1 MKTSLLIAVAA
12 ACQAGRCGATLCGY
26 DSCGEQPLYQC
37 SLDYCST
44 MTSMDLSD
52 MGLTGTIPPS
62 FSLLTNLA
70 SLKLANNSLTGP
82 LPPGM
87 GSLHSLHQLYLD
99 GNTLTGT
106 LPPSLGSLAALQ
118 YLDVLGNDFTG
129 SIPAAVGSLTHL
141 QTLDVS
147 QNYLGGLLPD
157 SICNLQDTTSLRLN
171 NNYCFDETVAVDNTV
186 TPVATGISYQDTY
199 QLGSCGS
206 TTWYYAQ
213 ANFTFS
219 ANSPNCEYTLG
230 PFVATYRRDSG
241 GTAMYDA
248 NGDHEYAYFPRYI
261 VATQFFN
268 VTTCNFEQL
277 RIQQFDCP
285 LPASCADWL
294 SAQSQVGSCFVD
306 YAVVEDMDTQLSV
319 VASGVDEQAATID
332 SLQQTVSEQAA
343 TIASLQSDG
352 DTLQQT
358 VSEQAATIASLQ
370 SDGDTLQQTASE
382 QAATIASLQSDA
394 EALLQTTSEQATA
407 IASLQTNADSMDQA
421 FSEQAVAIEALQAA
435 NGTLQQTLSAHAATI
450 MSLQSDGD
458 ARQQTLS
465 AQATTI
471 VSLQSE
477 NDVLQQTVSEQQATI
492 ALLQSDIEDAQQ
504 TVSDQA
510 STIASMQGDV
520 DDAQLTVLEQ
530 ASAMALLE
538 SNVTAMQISL
548 ASVHDF
554 VLRMNWTFTQQLLPS
569 NFVPASTNPPP
580 CTNDADADGHDAM
593 PCVSTTATTPA
604 ATPEST
610 MPIRSVVMTTAPAVH
625 SATSTHNVILFSSIA
640 GVGVVCIATIV
651 TVVLCVKRHGKYSP
665 GSTAG
670 KGATT
675 DGVLQQRE
683 IMMQNIVTRDISTLI
698 LTKSTIDFSENA
710 RCIGAGGAGRVF
722 EACTRKGRTA
732 PNGVFVAKGTAVV
745 RSCMWL

>member
-1 MKTSLLIAVAA
+1 MVRLLERQKFRSFLLPTKSINDHAESASSHADRSAMKTSLLLAVAA

-129 SIPAAVGSLTHL
+129 SIPAAIGSLTHL

-147 QNYLGGLLPD
+147 QNYLGGLLPN

-186 TPVATGISYQDTY
+186 SWSYVVGISSQYMFDF
-199 QLGSCGS
+199 GSCGS
-206 TTWYYAQ
+206 TTWSYKQ
-213 ANFTFS
+213 ENFTLPADTDCEFS
-219 ANSPNCEYTLG
+219 LG
-230 PFVATYRRDSG
+230 ALHSY
-241 GTAMYDA
+241 A
-248 NGDHEYAYFPRYI
+248 NGDSEYVYYPFYV

-319 VASGVDEQAATID
+319 VASDVDEQSATID
-332 SLQQTVSEQAA
+332 SLQQTVSEQATA
-343 TIASLQSDG
+343 IASLQSNG
-352 DTLQQT
+352 DTLLQT
-358 VSEQAATIASLQ
+358 V
-370 SDGDTLQQTASE
+370 SE

-421 FSEQAVAIEALQAA
+421 FSEQAVTIEALRAA
-435 NGTLQQTLSAHAATI
+435 NSTLQQTLSAHAATI

-520 DDAQLTVLEQ
+520 DDAQLTVHE
-530 ASAMALLE
+530 LE